1 MSADILIVDDEKD
14 IRELVAQILI
24 DEGYKPR
31 VAGNADSALLEIQSR
46 VPSLVILD
54 ILLKDSSMDGIEML
68 KLLSDQYP
76 GLIVIVISG
85 HANIEIAVNALKLGA
100 YEFLEKPFK
109 AKRLLLTVQR
119 ALESIKLKREIRELK
134 IRAVSDHKIIGD
146 SSVINKLR
154 QNIDKIS
161 KTGSRVLISGPPGS
175 GKELAARQIHLQ
187 SARKDSP
194 FVVVNASTLSPE
206 NVEMELFGI
215 ENRDGTIEKNRGLR
229 KSSYWNTFN

>member
-119 ALESIKLKREIRELK
+119 ALESIKLKREAL
-134 IRAVSDHKIIGD
+134 
-146 SSVINKLR
+146 
-154 QNIDKIS
+154 
-161 KTGSRVLISGPPGS
+161 
-175 GKELAARQIHLQ
+175 
-187 SARKDSP
+187 
-194 FVVVNASTLSPE
+194 
-206 NVEMELFGI
+206 
-215 ENRDGTIEKNRGLR
+215 
-229 KSSYWNTFN
+229 